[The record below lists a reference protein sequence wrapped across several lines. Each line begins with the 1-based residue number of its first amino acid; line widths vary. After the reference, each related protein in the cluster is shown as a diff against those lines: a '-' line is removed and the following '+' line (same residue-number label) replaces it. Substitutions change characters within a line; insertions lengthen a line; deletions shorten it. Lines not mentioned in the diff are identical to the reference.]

1 MLKKLV
7 KYGNSSAL
15 LLDRTLL
22 ALLNI
27 KENSILKLRVEGDAL
42 IVKVQEEVK
51 PTESLLLEVE
61 NIQEKCNLGEG
72 GASSIMNMNE
82 AQIRKY
88 CKEAEDNPQAM
99 KAIQDWL
106 PGTKN
111 AEKLGEAYKVIMAK
125 YSAEIQSLASKEF
138 LKEVEDL
145 SKKHGGDTTSS
156 TYFHEFLE
164 LRLKHAPKLAQMDK
178 EMKEVTKA
186 LGCPDDLPTLHK
198 AHESEKKKS

>member
-1 MLKKLV
+1 MLNLILEVGMLKKLV

-111 AEKLGEAYKVIMAK
+111 AEKL
-125 YSAEIQSLASKEF
+125 
-138 LKEVEDL
+138 
-145 SKKHGGDTTSS
+145 
-156 TYFHEFLE
+156 
-164 LRLKHAPKLAQMDK
+164 
-178 EMKEVTKA
+178 
-186 LGCPDDLPTLHK
+186 
-198 AHESEKKKS
+198 